1 MSDNYRSRTERNH
14 VKNQKQ
20 ETNKEKKPKKKGS
33 FFKKFL
39 IGCLLL
45 GIVGLVAGVSAFF
58 VMVKDA
64 PKLDKSKLVN
74 PLSTKF
80 LDKDGNFF
88 YEYGAEKRTHV
99 TYDQIPK
106 VVENAFLATEDS
118 RFYDHNGIDFK
129 RTTKAVMENV
139 TGGFGSQGGSTIT
152 QQVVKNYFLTMDKTA
167 KRKVQEWYL
176 SYKLEQQYSKH
187 EILEMYLN
195 KINLGNRSYGIAAAA
210 QKYYGKDLKDLQLHE
225 AAMLAGLPQGPNIY
239 DPTKK
244 ENVERATNRRNVVL
258 SLMNRHGY
266 ITKEEMNNAVKIP
279 VTDGLQPSSE
289 ITEMKYQA
297 FLDAVVKEVE
307 KEYPDVNIGSDG
319 LTIHTT
325 LDQDA
330 QDYAE
335 KIMDGNLIKYPN
347 DQFQGSFVFMDT
359 QSGEVRAIGAGRK
372 ESKSTFK
379 GHNMAT
385 DLKRQVGS
393 TMKPIFDYGPAIE
406 NLQWSTYHQLNDSEY
421 TYSDGKKI
429 RNATNSYKGD
439 VSLREALK
447 KSLNIPA
454 LKTAQAV
461 GLPKSQA
468 FAEGLGMTFKDG
480 KTYESTAIGSNDS
493 SPLQLAGAYA
503 AFGNGGNY
511 NKPHFVKEVIFPD
524 GKKKSFK
531 PKEQRAMQDYTAYMV
546 TDVLRDVVKP
556 GSGGTGPTAYVSG
569 VDVAGKTGTQNF
581 DADVIKEYGIP
592 ADANRDSWFA
602 GYTPQYTMAVWTGY
616 EKNGPENYISDRYTR
631 IAQQMF
637 QVMMSKFATDKSRF
651 ERPSS
656 VQEINGELYV
666 KGAKKDAIKQIKVDA
681 PSGLNVTFDGAS
693 TVTLNWSG
701 PAEVDAYAA
710 SYKATDGS
718 SGSLSVNGTT
728 ATLGGIKPGV
738 TYSFSVVAKKGTG
751 TSPAVGASFTAP
763 GGTPDAKKAEEEAKK
778 KAEEEAKKKADEE
791 AQKKANED
799 KLKQE
804 EATKKAEE
812 EAKKK
817 QEQQRKQQ
825 EEAQKKAEE
834 EAKKQQEEAQKKA
847 EEEARKKAEEEAR
860 KKAEEEA
867 KKQQE
872 QQQQEQQQNTGG
884 DTPHADGNFVT
895 TES

>member
-14 VKNQKQ
+14 AKNQTE

-80 LDKDGNFF
+80 LDKDGKFF

-152 QQVVKNYFLTMDKTA
+152 QQVVKNYFLTMEKTA

-195 KINLGNRSYGIAAAA
+195 KINLGNRSYGIATAA
-210 QKYYGKDLKDLQLHE
+210 QKYYQKDLKDLQLHE

-239 DPTKK
+239 DPTKP
-244 ENVERATNRRNVVL
+244 ENVERATNRRNIVL
-258 SLMNRHGY
+258 TLMNRHGY
-266 ITKEEMNNAVKIP
+266 ITKEEMNNAIKIP
-279 VTDGLQPSSE
+279 VTEGLKKSE
-289 ITEMKYQA
+289 LTEMKFQA

-325 LDQDA
+325 LDQGA
-330 QDYAE
+330 QEYAE
-335 KIMDGNLIKYPN
+335 QIMDGNIIKYPN

-379 GHNMAT
+379 GHNMAV

-421 TYSDGKKI
+421 TYSDGTKI
-429 RNATNSYKGD
+429 KNATGNFKGD

-461 GLPKSQA
+461 GIPKA
-468 FAEGLGMTFKDG
+468 KEFAEGLGMTFKDG
-480 KTYESTAIGSNDS
+480 IAHESTAIGSNES
-493 SPLQLAGAYA
+493 SPLDVAGAYA
-503 AFGNGGNY
+503 AFGNDGVY

-531 PKEQRAMQDYTAYMV
+531 PKEQRAMHDHTAYMV

-569 VDVAGKTGTQNF
+569 FDVAGKTGTQNF
-581 DADVIKEYGIP
+581 DARDVKKYGIP

-616 EKNGPENYISDRYTR
+616 EKNGPENYISDRYTK

-666 KGAKKDAIKQIKVDA
+666 KGAKKDAIKEIKVDP
-681 PSGLNVTFDGAS
+681 PSGLNVAFDGAS

-701 PAEVDAYAA
+701 PTAVDAYAA
-710 SYKATDGS
+710 TYKATDGS
-718 SGSLSVNGTT
+718 SGSLSVSGTT

-763 GGTPDAKKAEEEAKK
+763 GGTPDAKKAEEEAAKK
-778 KAEEEAKKKADEE
+778 KAEEEAQKKADEE
-791 AQKKANED
+791 AQKNANED

-804 EATKKAEE
+804 EAQKKAAEE
-812 EAKKK
+812 QRKQQEQ

-834 EAKKQQEEAQKKA
+834 AKKKAEEEAQKKA
-847 EEEARKKAEEEAR
+847 EEEAKKKAEEEAQ

-867 KKQQE
+867 KKQQ
-872 QQQQEQQQNTGG
+872 NTGE
-884 DTPHADGNFVT
+884 DTPHADGNVVT

>member
-14 VKNQKQ
+14 AKNQTE

-80 LDKDGNFF
+80 LDKDGKFF

-152 QQVVKNYFLTMDKTA
+152 QQVVKNYFLTMEKTA

-195 KINLGNRSYGIAAAA
+195 KINLGNRSYGIATAA
-210 QKYYGKDLKDLQLHE
+210 QKYYQKDLKDLQLHE

-239 DPTKK
+239 DPTKP
-244 ENVERATNRRNVVL
+244 ENVERATNRRNIVL
-258 SLMNRHGY
+258 TLMNRHGY
-266 ITKEEMNNAVKIP
+266 ITKEEMNNAIKIP
-279 VTDGLQPSSE
+279 VTEGLKKSE
-289 ITEMKYQA
+289 LTEMKFQA

-325 LDQDA
+325 LDQGA
-330 QDYAE
+330 QEYAE
-335 KIMDGNLIKYPN
+335 QIMDGNIIKYPN

-379 GHNMAT
+379 GHNMAV

-421 TYSDGKKI
+421 TYSDGTKI
-429 RNATNSYKGD
+429 KNATGNFKGD

-461 GLPKSQA
+461 GIPKA
-468 FAEGLGMTFKDG
+468 KEFAEGLGMTFKDG
-480 KTYESTAIGSNDS
+480 IAHESTAIGSNES
-493 SPLQLAGAYA
+493 SPLDVAGAYA
-503 AFGNGGNY
+503 AFGNDGVY

-531 PKEQRAMQDYTAYMV
+531 PKEQRAMHDHTAYMV

-569 VDVAGKTGTQNF
+569 FDVAGKTGTQNF
-581 DADVIKEYGIP
+581 DARDVKKYGIP

-616 EKNGPENYISDRYTR
+616 EKNGPENYISDRYTK

-666 KGAKKDAIKQIKVDA
+666 KGAKKDAIKEIKVDP
-681 PSGLNVTFDGAS
+681 PSGLNVAFDGAS

-701 PAEVDAYAA
+701 PTAVDAYAA
-710 SYKATDGS
+710 TYKATDGS
-718 SGSLSVNGTT
+718 SGSLSVSGTT

-763 GGTPDAKKAEEEAKK
+763 GGTPDAKKAEEEAAKK
-778 KAEEEAKKKADEE
+778 KAEEEA
-791 AQKKANED
+791 QKNANED

-804 EATKKAEE
+804 EAQKKVAEE
-812 EAKKK
+812 QRKQQE

-834 EAKKQQEEAQKKA
+834 AKKKAEEEAKKKAEEEAQKKA
-847 EEEARKKAEEEAR
+847 EEEAKKKAEEEAQ

-867 KKQQE
+867 KKQQ
-872 QQQQEQQQNTGG
+872 NTGE
-884 DTPHADGNFVT
+884 DTPHADGNVVT